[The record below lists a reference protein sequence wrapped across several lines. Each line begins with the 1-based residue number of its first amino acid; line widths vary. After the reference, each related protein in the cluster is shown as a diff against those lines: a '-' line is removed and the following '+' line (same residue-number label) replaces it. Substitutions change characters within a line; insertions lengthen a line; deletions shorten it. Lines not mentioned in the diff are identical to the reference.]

1 VQLRCNAQAYSA
13 TAEPQ
18 QLSTVSYKIAGTTYE
33 ANFADMTQQRTG
45 GRFTTQNAASIRRVE
60 VAVNSQSALAASA
73 TDANE
78 MHIVSTLIA
87 SQPLQWVAQP
97 AAVVA
102 SLPVPAATAAAVG
115 TSTIAVKA
123 KSKKRKSGSSSSG
136 VSNSKKS
143 KRGGSS
149 CGKSSSTGVAAA
161 AATTATATSSAGSSS
176 SSSTITSTAAALTAH
191 KYELHG
197 GTALNTSVTLD
208 TVMFS
213 LAAGLFERGM
223 LTVAAPPAAPPT
235 AVVGR
240 WSMQS
245 NNNTIASNGN
255 GRVQKVD
262 VYNSAVTKAK
272 YEAKRQQFAAQGVST
287 AETWVFHGTPNT
299 ANVHSIMTEG
309 FKVQHTIV

>member
-1 VQLRCNAQAYSA
+1 M
-13 TAEPQ
+13 
-18 QLSTVSYKIAGTTYE
+18 AGTTYE
-33 ANFADMTQQRTG
+33 ADFTDMTQQRTG

-60 VAVNSQSALAASA
+60 VAVNCHSALAASA
-73 TDANE
+73 TNTNE
-78 MHIVSTLIA
+78 LHIVSTLIA

-97 AAVVA
+97 AAAVA
-102 SLPVPAATAAAVG
+102 PPPVPAATAVASASTAA
-115 TSTIAVKA
+115 TKA
-123 KSKKRKSGSSSSG
+123 KSKKRKSSGSSNGRSS
-136 VSNSKKS
+136 SKKS

-149 CGKSSSTGVAAA
+149 GGKSSSTGVAAA
-161 AATTATATSSAGSSS
+161 AATTAIATSSAGSSS
-176 SSSTITSTAAALTAH
+176 SSSTTTSLITALTAH

-223 LTVAAPPAAPPT
+223 LPVAAPPAAPPT
-235 AVVGR
+235 AVIGR

-245 NNNTIASNGN
+245 SSQTVASTGN
-255 GRVQKVD
+255 GRVQSVD

-272 YEAKRQQFAAQGVST
+272 YDAKRQQFTAQGIST
-287 AETWVFHGTPNT
+287 AETWVFHGTPST

-309 FKVQHTIV
+309 FKVHSPLYIILCVCFSDDSILY